1 MADRKQLLISV
12 LALLLTMSCAGYLYR
27 YHNAACKQRGT
38 ALRGRVEKLTR
49 DAREQLVIGT
59 KEDDV
64 KRFFQSNGI
73 PVNFDANEAT
83 GIVHAQGCAPS
94 GCASDKATVR
104 IGVRVDGQGT
114 VVGEPVIRSMYTDCL

>member
-12 LALLLTMSCAGYLYR
+12 LALLLTMSCAGCLSLSQ
-27 YHNAACKQRGT
+27 CSLQRRGA

-64 KRFFQSNGI
+64 KRFFQANGI